1 MPKFFTYIM
10 TNASRTL
17 YIGVTNDLVRRVM
30 EHKAGKIKG
39 FTSKYN
45 IKKLVYYEEGDD
57 INSAIYREKEL
68 KGWKREKKIAL
79 IESLN
84 PDWHDLSDDWL
95 MDL

>member
-1 MPKFFTYIM
+1 M

-45 IKKLVYYEEGDD
+45 IKKLVYFEEGDD

>member
-45 IKKLVYYEEGDD
+45 INKLVYYEEGDD